1 MNATALQTTSTQ
13 GLALSAGDSTTIA
26 LRGFAI
32 SGFIWIY
39 ELSKIGIVQIDKLY
53 RGNDLFSSK
62 NNPEDIF
69 QITAVNKGTV
79 RIVFK
84 QVPLW
89 DEANFPTETNVVEIY
104 VV

>member
-1 MNATALQTTSTQ
+1 MNATALHTTSTQ
-13 GLALSAGDSTTIA
+13 GLALSVGDSTTIA
-26 LRGFAI
+26 LKGFSI
-32 SGFIWIY
+32 SGYIWIY

-53 RGNDLFSSK
+53 HGNDLFSAK
-62 NNPEDIF
+62 NRPEDIF

-89 DEANFPTETNVVEIY
+89 DEANFPTETHIMEIY

>member
-1 MNATALQTTSTQ
+1 MNATALHTTSTQ

-26 LRGFAI
+26 LKGFAV
-32 SGFIWIY
+32 SGYIWIY

-53 RGNDLFSSK
+53 HGNDLFSAK
-62 NNPEDIF
+62 NSPEDIF
-69 QITAVNKGTV
+69 QITAINKGTV

-89 DEANFPTETNVVEIY
+89 DEANFPTETHIMEIY